1 MRTDVV
7 VVGAGLTGL
16 TTAFWLKKWNVDVH
30 VVETSNRTGGQ
41 IQTFASDG
49 FVFETGPTTGSVST
63 PELEAVSGG
72 LCRLETAPD
81 ASKRRLIWK
90 EGRFRDLPS
99 GPLSGLT
106 TPLFRWK
113 DKFRIL
119 SEPWRKKGD
128 NPDETVG
135 ELAERRLG

>member
-63 PELEAVSGG
+63 PEVAELMMEATS
-72 LCRLETAPD
+72 
-81 ASKRRLIWK
+81 
-90 EGRFRDLPS
+90 DL
-99 GPLSGLT
+99 
-106 TPLFRWK
+106 
-113 DKFRIL
+113 
-119 SEPWRKKGD
+119 
-128 NPDETVG
+128 
-135 ELAERRLG
+135 ERRPFPRFALWSAKWFDNTAFPLERQIQDTL